1 MSYYFL
7 HFSRIKETPWSIVET
22 NQDRTELLQSWVV
35 TEIEVNVPCK
45 TFLGKVAY
53 FACEGV
59 ITLDGTKAIINAP
72 ITFQHQP
79 LA

>member
-7 HFSRIKETPWSIVET
+7 NFSRRQEAPWSITET
-22 NQDRTELLQSWVV
+22 NQDRTKILREWVV

-45 TFLGKVAY
+45 TFLGKLAY

-59 ITLDGTKAIINAP
+59 MTLDGTKAIINAE
-72 ITFQHQP
+72 
-79 LA
+79 